1 MTNVLLWM
9 NTKHYPMG
17 IKLFTEL
24 LFNTTETL
32 LCCYLT
38 QLLIMLLFNTAAK
51 SIAVLNYQQ
60 VSHVLYLFPRDTVLV
75 Q

>member
-32 LCCYLT
+32 LCGYLT
-38 QLLIMLLFNTAAK
+38 QLLIMLLFNTAE
-51 SIAVLNYQQ
+51 
-60 VSHVLYLFPRDTVLV
+60 TM
-75 Q
+75 